1 MKNKSI
7 KLIADLHIHT
17 IASGHAYSTVEE
29 YAAAAKKKKLKVI
42 AITDH
47 GPAMPGGADPY
58 HFSNQ
63 RMIPDHLN
71 GVRILRGGELNIID
85 TEGHLDLTDEYLR
98 TMDFV
103 SIAMHPK
110 CGYEGSGEE
119 ENTRVLLK
127 AMNNKYVRVL
137 AHPGNPMYPIDYKKV
152 IPIAKEKG
160 ILIELNNS
168 SLTISRKGSFDR
180 CFAIAKFVKAV
191 GWKVVLGSDAH
202 ISTMVGDLDDALK
215 MAIDAGLGRDDI
227 INASMDMIDR
237 YLLTNLKKGGI

>member
-17 IASGHAYSTVEE
+17 VASGHAYSTIEE
-29 YAAAAKKKKLKVI
+29 YVAAAKKKKLKVI

-47 GPAMPGGADPY
+47 GPAMPGGATPY

-63 RMIPDHLN
+63 RMIPDILN
-71 GVRILRGGELNIID
+71 GVRLLRGGELNIID
-85 TEGHLDLTDEYLR
+85 PEGHLDLADEFLQ

-110 CGYEGSGEE
+110 CGYEGNGETQ
-119 ENTRVLLK
+119 NTKTLLK
-127 AMNNKYVRVL
+127 AMDNKYVRVL
-137 AHPGNPMYPIDYKKV
+137 AHPGNPMYPIDYRKV

-180 CFAIAKFVKAV
+180 CFEIAKFVKKT
-191 GWKVVLGSDAH
+191 GWKVTLGSDAH
-202 ISTMVGDLDDALK
+202 ISTMVGDLDTVLK
-215 MAIDAGLGRDDI
+215 MAIDAGLKKEDI
-227 INASMDMIDR
+227 INTSMDLIDEF
-237 YLLTNLKKGGI
+237 LVNK